1 MSELASAGSNQGI
14 NMMKMNNIALAALLA
29 VVSGNALA
37 GVPTASMTVI
47 QSDGTSWVENLTGL
61 VAVDAQN
68 NFAMVQGTSTTGFFQ
83 NGQFVSATST
93 GAHPDF
99 WQWMPTTSAAAGYW
113 NWHSA
118 QTLDGSTPASTTG
131 ANPWLSSIQLQNVAG
146 HGDPDL
152 IYAVSANNNSSF
164 SQTYSFSVGEAIV
177 PAVSS
182 ANATYADISGG
193 LTSRG
198 GVTAT
203 ISPTNPNGIQQF
215 QLSADG
221 GATFVNA
228 GVDVGPSAST
238 MGNSAYGVY
247 AATNATGPAGQTW
260 NYMQLVS
267 TFALSAKSAASL
279 TGFASISTVSLVPEP
294 LEGAMLLVGLGLL
307 APITARRN
315 RSTK

>member
-1 MSELASAGSNQGI
+1 MQGI

-29 VVSGNALA
+29 VVSGGAMAKVPSAL
-37 GVPTASMTVI
+37 MTVQ

-61 VAVDAQN
+61 LTVDAQN
-68 NFAMVQGTSTTGFFQ
+68 NFAMVQGSADTSFFQ
-83 NGQFVSATST
+83 NGSLFNTIDT
-93 GAHPDF
+93 TAHPDY
-99 WQWMPTTSAAAGYW
+99 WQWIAAVPASTNTPAMAGYW
-113 NWHSA
+113 NWHTA
-118 QTLDGSTPASTTG
+118 QTLSGITPGSTTPSDPWMST
-131 ANPWLSSIQLQNVAG
+131 IQLQNVAG

-164 SQTYSFSVGEAIV
+164 SQTYSFNVGEAIL
-177 PAVSS
+177 PTVSG
-182 ANATYADISGG
+182 ANTTYADISGG

-238 MGNSAYGVY
+238 VGNSAYGVY
-247 AATNATGPAGQTW
+247 SATNATGPAGQTW
-260 NYMQLVS
+260 NYMQMVS
-267 TFALSAKSAASL
+267 TFTLSAKSSASL
-279 TGFASISTVSLVPEP
+279 TGYASIASVSPVPEP
-294 LEGAMLLVGLGLL
+294 LEGVMLLLGLGLL
-307 APITARRN
+307 VPIARRRN
-315 RSTK
+315 RATK

>member
-1 MSELASAGSNQGI
+1 
-14 NMMKMNNIALAALLA
+14 MNKSTLALAALLA
-29 VVSGNALA
+29 AVSGGAMA
-37 GVPTASMTVI
+37 GVPTASMTVV
-47 QSDGTSWVENLTGL
+47 QSNGPSWVENLTGL
-61 VAVDAQN
+61 VAMDAQN
-68 NFAMVQGTSTTGFFQ
+68 NFAMVQGSSTTGLFQ
-83 NGQFVSATST
+83 NGQFVSAIDPN
-93 GAHPDF
+93 AHPDY
-99 WQWMPTTSAAAGYW
+99 WQWMPSNGTAAGYW

-118 QTLDGSTPASTTG
+118 QTLDGTTPASTTST
-131 ANPWLSSIQLQNVAG
+131 NPWMSSIQLQNVGG

-182 ANATYADISGG
+182 ANTTYADISGG

-203 ISPTNPNGIQQF
+203 ISPSNPNGIQQF

-238 MGNSAYGVY
+238 VGNSSYGVY
-247 AATNATGPAGQTW
+247 SATNATGPAGQTW

-267 TFALSAKSAASL
+267 TFTLSAKSAASL
-279 TGFASISTVSLVPEP
+279 TGFASISTVTPVPEP
-294 LEGAMLLVGLGLL
+294 IEGVMLLLGLGLL
-307 APITARRN
+307 APLVRRRN
-315 RSTK
+315 CSTK